1 MRNVAKRLKFP
12 LLGVAKNL
20 SYQDTTYPTEGR
32 EYATPMAVNVI
43 GSCVFEGR
51 TRGGSRPGLAAVP
64 QGTQVTEAHPTD
76 IIYRD
81 RKIVFDGSVWMAS
94 AIGNHEDFD
103 FGKDSGDSS
112 RAVAGNVAL
121 AGKSGEAITAAIPVG
136 DSVLFL
142 ATLRAIRMVQGEPT
156 AAVSPVSDNV
166 GVISRYAWC
175 FDGQRVWFMGANGLY
190 GMVPGESPILASSQL
205 PDDFKG
211 WSAATLVY
219 DAENLGIHIFGQS
232 DYFYDIEAKAVWP
245 IQYNAAVRPTAGGA
259 AVVNGVNKAA
269 FRVGNE
275 WYFWDETAAKDA
287 GLYDIAS
294 KVMIGPFRCGV
305 RDDGDGMLD
314 SLTVTLG
321 KYSAPQI
328 ISISTSHSAEGS
340 YSDATPD
347 TGDWRGY
354 TILPGFNNV
363 FRPRKRG
370 AWCVIVILGTGRWA
384 YESILANIKTLG
396 RLRP

>member
-76 IIYRD
+76 TIYRD

-94 AIGNHEDFD
+94 AIGNHDDFD
-103 FGKDSGDSS
+103 FGKDSGDPS

-121 AGKSGEAITAAIPVG
+121 AGKSGEAITAAIPVS

-142 ATLRAIRMVQGEPT
+142 ATHRAIRMVQGEPT
-156 AAVSPVSDNV
+156 AAVSTVSDNV
-166 GVISRYAWC
+166 GVISRDAWC

-190 GMVPGESPILASSQL
+190 AMAPGESPLLASSQL

-219 DAENLGIHIFGQS
+219 DAENRGIHIFGQS

-245 IQYNAAVRPTAGGA
+245 IQYNAAIRPTAGGA
-259 AVVNGVNKAA
+259 AVVNGVNKSA

-287 GLYDIAS
+287 GLYDIIS
-294 KVMIGPFRCGV
+294 EVTIGPFRCGV
-305 RDDGDGMLD
+305 RDDGDGLLD
-314 SLTVTLG
+314 TLTVTLARG
-321 KYSAPQI
+321 SADV
-328 ISISTSHSAEGS
+328 SISVNTAKSAEETVPTLT
-340 YSDATPD
+340 SDAPSL
-347 TGDWRGY
+347 RSFPAA
-354 TILPGFNNV
+354 PGWNPV
-363 FRPRKRG
+363 VRPRVRG
-370 AWCVIVILGTGRWA
+370 AWAVIVLSSTGRWA

>member
-81 RKIVFDGSVWMAS
+81 RKVTWDGSVWMAS
-94 AIGNHEDFD
+94 RTGKHSDFD
-103 FGKDSGDSS
+103 FGADFGDPT

-121 AGKSGEAITAAIPVG
+121 AGKSGEAITAAIPVSDG
-136 DSVLFL
+136 VLFL

-156 AAVSPVSDNV
+156 AAVSPVSDNI
-166 GVISRYAWC
+166 GVISRDAWC
-175 FDGQRVWFMGANGLY
+175 FDGQRVWFIGANGLY
-190 GMVPGESPILASSQL
+190 AMAPGESPLLASAQL
-205 PDDFKG
+205 PEDFKG
-211 WSAATLVY
+211 WSTATLVY
-219 DAENLGIHIFGQS
+219 DAENRGIHIFGPS

-245 IQYNAAVRPTAGGA
+245 IQYNAAILPSAGGA
-259 AVVNGVNKAA
+259 AVVNGVNKAV
-269 FRVGNE
+269 FRVGSS
-275 WYFWDETAAKDA
+275 WYFWDENATKDG
-287 GLYDIAS
+287 GLYDILS
-294 KVMIGPFRCGV
+294 EVLIGPFRCGV
-305 RDDGDGMLD
+305 RDDGDGLLD
-314 SLTVTLG
+314 SITATLA
-321 KYSAPQI
+321 KD
-328 ISISTSHSAEGS
+328 STSQLVAVFVSHSAEGAVEAAA
-340 YSDATPD
+340 SDDGSAAS
-347 TGDWRGY
+347 Y
-354 TILPGFNNV
+354 TISEGWNAV
-363 FRPRKRG
+363 IRPRRRG
-370 AWCVIVILGTGRWA
+370 AWSVLSIRGQGRWA

>member
-64 QGTQVTEAHPTD
+64 QGTQVTESHPTD

-94 AIGNHEDFD
+94 AIGDHGDFD
-103 FGKDSGDSS
+103 FGKDSGDPS

-121 AGKSGEAITAAIPVG
+121 AGKSGEAITAAIPVS
-136 DSVLFL
+136 DRVLFI
-142 ATLRAIRMVQGEPT
+142 ATRRAIRMVQGEPT

-166 GVISRYAWC
+166 GVISRDAWC

-190 GMVPGESPILASSQL
+190 AMAPGESPLLASSQL

-219 DAENLGIHIFGQS
+219 DAENRGIHIFGQS
-232 DYFYDIEAKAVWP
+232 DYFYDIEAKAIWP
-245 IQYNAAVRPTAGGA
+245 IQYNAAIRPTTGGA
-259 AVVNGVNKAA
+259 AVIGGVNKTA

-287 GLYDIAS
+287 GLYHVAS
-294 KVMIGPFRCGV
+294 KVVIGPFRCGV
-305 RDDGDGMLD
+305 RDDGDGILD
-314 SLTVTLG
+314 ALTVTLANG
-321 KYSAPQI
+321 GANVNLSVNTAK
-328 ISISTSHSAEGS
+328 SAEAAVMTASGS
-340 YSDATPD
+340 EPMRSFSVI
-347 TGDWRGY
+347 TGWN
-354 TILPGFNNV
+354 PV
-363 FRPRKRG
+363 VRPRVRG
-370 AWCVIVILGTGRWA
+370 AWAVIVLSSTGRWA

>member
-64 QGTQVTEAHPTD
+64 QGAQVTESHPTD

-94 AIGNHEDFD
+94 AIGNHDDFD
-103 FGKDSGDSS
+103 FGKDSGDPS

-121 AGKSGEAITAAIPVG
+121 AGRSGEAITAAIPVG
-136 DSVLFL
+136 DRVLFL

-156 AAVSPVSDNV
+156 AAVSTVSDNV
-166 GVISRYAWC
+166 GVISRDAWC

-190 GMVPGESPILASSQL
+190 GMVPGESPLLASSQL
-205 PDDFKG
+205 PDDFNG
-211 WSAATLVY
+211 WSSATLVY
-219 DAENLGIHIFGQS
+219 DAENRGIHIFGQS

-245 IQYNAAVRPTAGGA
+245 IQYNVAIRPTAGGA

-269 FRVGNE
+269 FRVGSS
-275 WYFWDETAAKDA
+275 WYLWDESSDKDA
-287 GLYDIAS
+287 GLYYVAS
-294 KVMIGPFRCGV
+294 KVVIGPFRCGV
-305 RDDGDGMLD
+305 RDDGDGILD
-314 SLTVTLG
+314 ALTVTLANG
-321 KYSAPQI
+321 GATVNLSVNTAK
-328 ISISTSHSAEGS
+328 SAEAAVLTA
-340 YSDATPD
+340 SDAEPM
-347 TGDWRGY
+347 RSFSV
-354 TILPGFNNV
+354 IPGWNPV
-363 FRPRKRG
+363 VRPRVRG
-370 AWCVIVILGTGRWA
+370 AWAVIVLSSTGRWA

>member
-51 TRGGSRPGLAAVP
+51 TRGGSRPGLTAVP
-64 QGTQVTEAHPTD
+64 QGTQVTESHPTD

-103 FGKDSGDSS
+103 FGKDLGDPS

-136 DSVLFL
+136 DRVLFL

-156 AAVSPVSDNV
+156 AAVSTVSDNV
-166 GVISRYAWC
+166 GVISRDAWC

-190 GMVPGESPILASSQL
+190 AMAPGESPLLASSQL

-219 DAENLGIHIFGQS
+219 DAENRGIHIFGPS

-245 IQYNAAVRPTAGGA
+245 IQYNAAIRPTAGGT

-269 FRVGNE
+269 FRVGSS
-275 WYFWDETAAKDA
+275 WYFWDELSDKDA
-287 GLYDIAS
+287 GLYYVAS
-294 KVMIGPFRCGV
+294 KVVIGPFRCGA
-305 RDDGDGMLD
+305 RDDGDGILD
-314 SLTVTLG
+314 ALTVTLAKG
-321 KYSAPQI
+321 GATVNLSVNTAK
-328 ISISTSHSAEGS
+328 SAEAAVLTA
-340 YSDATPD
+340 SDSEPM
-347 TGDWRGY
+347 RSFSV
-354 TILPGFNNV
+354 IPGWNPV
-363 FRPRKRG
+363 VRPRVRG
-370 AWCVIVILGTGRWA
+370 AWAVIVLSSTGRWA

>member
-103 FGKDSGDSS
+103 FGKDSGDPS

-121 AGKSGEAITAAIPVG
+121 AGRSGEAITAAIPVG
-136 DSVLFL
+136 DRVLFL

-166 GVISRYAWC
+166 GVISRDAWC

-190 GMVPGESPILASSQL
+190 GMVPGESPLLASSQL
-205 PDDFKG
+205 PDDFNG
-211 WSAATLVY
+211 WSSATLVY
-219 DAENLGIHIFGQS
+219 DAENRGIHIFGQS
-232 DYFYDIEAKAVWP
+232 DYFYDIEAKAAWP
-245 IQYNAAVRPTAGGA
+245 IQYNVAIRPTAGGA

-269 FRVGNE
+269 FRVGSS
-275 WYFWDETAAKDA
+275 WYFWDESSDKDD
-287 GLYDIAS
+287 GLYYVAS
-294 KVMIGPFRCGV
+294 NVVIGPFRCGV
-305 RDDGDGMLD
+305 RDDGDGILD
-314 SLTVTLG
+314 ALTVTLANG
-321 KYSAPQI
+321 GATVNLSVNTAK
-328 ISISTSHSAEGS
+328 SAEAAVLTA
-340 YSDATPD
+340 SDTEPM
-347 TGDWRGY
+347 RSFSV
-354 TILPGFNNV
+354 IPGWNPV
-363 FRPRKRG
+363 VRPRVRG
-370 AWCVIVILGTGRWA
+370 AWAVIVLSSTGRWA

>member
-64 QGTQVTEAHPTD
+64 QGTKVSEAHPTD

-81 RKIVFDGSVWMAS
+81 RKVTWDGSVWMAS
-94 AIGNHEDFD
+94 RTGKHNDLD
-103 FGKDSGDSS
+103 FGADSGDPT

-121 AGKSGEAITAAIPVG
+121 AGKSGEAITAAIPVN
-136 DSVLFL
+136 DSVLFI
-142 ATLRAIRMVQGEPT
+142 ATHRAIRMVQGEPT
-156 AAVSPVSDNV
+156 AAVQPISDNV
-166 GVISRYAWC
+166 GIISRNAWC
-175 FDGQRVWFMGANGLY
+175 FDGQRVWFMGSNGLY
-190 GMVPGESPILASSQL
+190 AMAPGESPLLVSAQL

-211 WSAATLVY
+211 WSEATLVY
-219 DAENLGIHIFGQS
+219 DPENRGIHIFGPS
-232 DYFYDIEAKAVWP
+232 EYFYDIEAKAIWP
-245 IQYNAAVRPTAGGA
+245 LSYNAALRPSAGGA
-259 AVVNGVNKAA
+259 AVIGGVNRAT

-275 WYFWDETAAKDA
+275 WYYWDESSDKDA
-287 GLYDIAS
+287 GLYPVAS
-294 KVMIGPFRCGV
+294 SVCIGPFRCGV
-305 RDDGDGMLD
+305 RDDGDGLLD
-314 SLTVTLG
+314 ALTATIANG
-321 KYSAPQI
+321 
-328 ISISTSHSAEGS
+328 STSVSIDVFTAKSAEEAVELS
-340 YSDATPD
+340 SSSVSSLRSFTVATGWNPV
-347 TGDWRGY
+347 
-354 TILPGFNNV
+354 I
-363 FRPRKRG
+363 RPRVRG
-370 AWCVIVILGTGRWA
+370 AWCVLVLRATGRWA